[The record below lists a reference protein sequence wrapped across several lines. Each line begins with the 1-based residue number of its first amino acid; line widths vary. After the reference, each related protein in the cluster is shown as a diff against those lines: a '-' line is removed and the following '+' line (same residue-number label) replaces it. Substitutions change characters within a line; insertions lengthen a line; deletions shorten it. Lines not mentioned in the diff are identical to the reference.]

1 MSKGNLDIWKRV
13 CTPPETALK
22 KINAGDLKGY
32 SDISPMWRIQ
42 ILTEVFGPCG
52 KGWWYEITNKWQ
64 EKGVSDSVMC
74 FLDLSLY
81 VKYGDEWSR
90 PIQGTGGS
98 MLINKFSKGLKNSD
112 EGYKMALTDAL
123 SVCMK
128 SLGVAAQV
136 YSGFDSS
143 KYMSAFEVDKVTKD
157 DAEEEL
163 KSCTTM
169 EELKTAWLKHGTKYP
184 DLVQVKD
191 EMKNKLTEKE
201 AK

>member
-1 MSKGNLDIWKRV
+1 MENLDIWKRV
-13 CTPPETALK
+13 CTPPQTALK
-22 KINAGDLKGY
+22 KIEAGDLKGY

-52 KGWWYEITNKWQ
+52 KGWYYEITNKWQ

-74 FLDLSLY
+74 FVDLNLF
-81 VKYGDEWSR
+81 VKYDNEWSK
-90 PIQGTGGS
+90 PIQGSGGS

-143 KYMSAFEVDKVTKD
+143 KYMSAFEVNKVTKEE
-157 DAEEEL
+157 AEKYLRSCSTILEL
-163 KSCTTM
+163 KDTWN
-169 EELKTAWLKHGTKYP
+169 KYGTKFP
-184 DLVQVKD
+184 ELVQVKD
-191 EMKNKLTEKE
+191 EMKDTLTEKGE
-201 AK
+201 K